1 MDTIADFLTILRN
14 GYLAKKDEVVTFSTK
29 TRLEIAKILKTEGY
43 ITDFELVEGKP
54 ANMLNV
60 TLRYFDKDLPAI
72 AGIKKVSKP
81 SVRIYAKHNEIPR
94 TLSGSGLTI
103 VSTPEGLMSGHTA
116 KEKHLGGE
124 VICQV
129 W

>member
-14 GYLAKKDEVVTFSTK
+14 GYLAKKESVSTFSTK
-29 TRLEIAKILKTEGY
+29 TRLEIAQILKDEGY
-43 ITDFELVEGKP
+43 ISDFSVEEGKP
-54 ANMLNV
+54 ANMLNIS
-60 TLRYFDKDLPAI
+60 LRYFDKDLPAI
-72 AGIKKVSKP
+72 AGIKKVSKS
-81 SVRIYAKHNEIPR
+81 SVRIYAKHNEIPI

-103 VSTPEGLMSGHTA
+103 VSTPSGLMSGHNA